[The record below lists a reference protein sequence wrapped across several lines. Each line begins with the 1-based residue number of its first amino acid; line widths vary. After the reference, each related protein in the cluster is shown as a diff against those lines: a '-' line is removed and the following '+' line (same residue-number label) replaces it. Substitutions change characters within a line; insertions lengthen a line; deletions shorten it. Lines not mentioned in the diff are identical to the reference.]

1 MGSIKTY
8 VSQVLQ
14 DSNGTYSSKR
24 MVTVLAVVLITIGY
38 IANLFWDY
46 TVEQFM
52 FESIMYI
59 VIAGLGI
66 TGAEKFAPKAP
77 VDDRI

>member
-8 VSQVLQ
+8 LSQVLQ
-14 DSNGTYSSKR
+14 DGNGTYSSKR
-24 MVTVLAVVLITIGY
+24 MVTTLATLLVAVGY

-52 FESIMYI
+52 FESMMYI

-66 TGAEKFAPKAP
+66 TGAEKFAPSKP
-77 VDDRI
+77 VDKE